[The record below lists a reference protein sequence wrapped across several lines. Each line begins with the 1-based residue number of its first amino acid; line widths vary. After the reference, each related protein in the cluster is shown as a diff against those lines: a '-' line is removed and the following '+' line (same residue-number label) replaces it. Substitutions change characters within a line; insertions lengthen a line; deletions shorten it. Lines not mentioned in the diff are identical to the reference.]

1 MPVVD
6 DGLADALLDGLLEGL
21 VSNRGSNRFSS
32 LLPGRDMGAPGP
44 AIEDMSR

>member
-21 VSNRGSNRFSS
+21 VSSRFSS